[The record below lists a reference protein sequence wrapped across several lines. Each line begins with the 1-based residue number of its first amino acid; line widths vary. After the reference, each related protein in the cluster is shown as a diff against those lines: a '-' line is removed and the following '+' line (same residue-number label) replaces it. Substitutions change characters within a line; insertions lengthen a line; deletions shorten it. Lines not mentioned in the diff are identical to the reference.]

1 MSDAVNSASVTH
13 GGLRHLLVE
22 FNQMKSFMD
31 DPLIIVEGEGVRV
44 RDDSGRWYIDGLSA
58 VAAVQLGHRNQPI
71 IAAMTEQL
79 NKVALA
85 LPLYAASK
93 PAIDLAARLVEI
105 TPGPLTHVK
114 YTSGGSEANETAF
127 KMARQ
132 YHVQTGNPGKY
143 KIISRYRSYHGA
155 TMGALAASGGAARK
169 LPYEPFPTGFV
180 HVHPPDCYR
189 CPFGLTYPDCGVRC
203 AEILD
208 DVIQG
213 EGPATVAALIAE
225 PVSMSTDGFITPPAE
240 YFKILREIC
249 DQHDVLLIFDEIITG
264 FGRLGQ
270 LFGADVYAT
279 APDLMTVGKGLS
291 GGYAPLA
298 AVMMTSPVA
307 EAFWGDPADGVHF
320 NAGHTYAG
328 NPVACAAGLE
338 AVSQIV
344 DGGALENGQKQGAR
358 LRAGLDAL
366 ADRYEE
372 VGRVDGHGMLQ
383 GIEFVSNRL
392 TRTRFAPSRLLCRY
406 VGQTAKANGLIGR
419 MGDHDYVLAPPLTS
433 TSDEI
438 DEMLEILDVSI
449 AESLETFNAE

>member
-1 MSDAVNSASVTH
+1 MSDPASSAAVTH
-13 GGLRHLLVE
+13 GGLHNLLVE
-22 FNQMKSFMD
+22 FNQMKAFME
-31 DPLIIVEGEGVRV
+31 DPLVIVEGDGVRV

-105 TPGPLTHVK
+105 TPAPLTHVK
-114 YTSGGSEANETAF
+114 YTNGGSEANETAF

-143 KIISRYRSYHGA
+143 KVISRYRSYHGA

-180 HVHPPDCYR
+180 HAHPPDCYR

-225 PVSMSTDGFITPPAE
+225 PVSMSSAGVIAPPLE
-240 YFKILREIC
+240 YFK
-249 DQHDVLLIFDEIITG
+249 
-264 FGRLGQ
+264 
-270 LFGADVYAT
+270 
-279 APDLMTVGKGLS
+279 
-291 GGYAPLA
+291 
-298 AVMMTSPVA
+298 
-307 EAFWGDPADGVHF
+307 
-320 NAGHTYAG
+320 
-328 NPVACAAGLE
+328 
-338 AVSQIV
+338 
-344 DGGALENGQKQGAR
+344 
-358 LRAGLDAL
+358 
-366 ADRYEE
+366 
-372 VGRVDGHGMLQ
+372 
-383 GIEFVSNRL
+383 
-392 TRTRFAPSRLLCRY
+392 
-406 VGQTAKANGLIGR
+406 
-419 MGDHDYVLAPPLTS
+419 
-433 TSDEI
+433 
-438 DEMLEILDVSI
+438 
-449 AESLETFNAE
+449 